1 VNAAFAHITGR
12 RTHAMQTRTRLVNIR
27 WIFRIAALLLTATG
41 SVHAQNYP
49 TKPVTFVVPFGPGS
63 GNDVIARIVAQKVGE
78 NWNQQV
84 VVENRPGASGG
95 IAMEHAARARPDGYT
110 VVIAS
115 TSHIVNQFVSKTRY
129 DVVKDFA
136 PVSVTGSLP
145 YVVAVTQASPARSM
159 NDLVA
164 IAKSRPGKIN
174 YAAVPGGV
182 PHFMGE
188 MFKSARGLDIMM
200 IPYKSTTNAEVDVIS
215 GRVEIWFTTLA
226 SALPL
231 MKGNRVRILGISG
244 DNRAAV
250 LPDVPTMTEAGLPAV
265 DVTVGFFFLTA
276 AGTPA
281 PVVAALNREIVKA
294 IAAQDV
300 RDRLAAAGVDP
311 KSSTS
316 EELDA
321 LLKSEV
327 ARWSKIIK
335 DSGVRIE

>member
-1 VNAAFAHITGR
+1 MNTLCIS
-12 RTHAMQTRTRLVNIR
+12 
-27 WIFRIAALLLTATG
+27 RIALWVLSAAGFSLAG
-41 SVHAQNYP
+41 NAHAQNYP
-49 TKPVTFVVPFGPGS
+49 TKPITFVAPFGPGS
-63 GNDVIARIVAQKVGE
+63 GNDVIARIVAQKVSE
-78 NWNQQV
+78 NWSQPV

-95 IAMEHAARARPDGYT
+95 IGMETTAKARPDGYT

-129 DVVKDFA
+129 DMLKDFA
-136 PVSVTGSLP
+136 PVSVTGSMP
-145 YVVAVTQASPARSM
+145 YVVAVTHASPARSM
-159 NDLVA
+159 NELVA

-188 MFKSARGLDIMM
+188 MLKSARGLDIVM
-200 IPYKSTTNAEVDVIS
+200 IPYKSTTDAEVDVIS
-215 GRVEIWFTTLA
+215 GRVEIWFTTMA

-231 MKGNRVRILGISG
+231 MKGNRVRILGVSG
-244 DNRAAV
+244 EKRAAV
-250 LPDVPTMTEAGLPAV
+250 LPEVPTMAEAGLPTV

-276 AGTPA
+276 AATPK
-281 PVVAALNREIVKA
+281 PIVDALNREIVKA
-294 IAAQDV
+294 IDTKDV

-311 KSSTS
+311 RSSST

-327 ARWSKIIK
+327 ARWGKIIK
-335 DSGVRIE
+335 DSGVRID

>member
-1 VNAAFAHITGR
+1 MNTQR
-12 RTHAMQTRTRLVNIR
+12 
-27 WIFRIAALLLTATG
+27 IFRMALLLLPTAF
-41 SVHAQNYP
+41 SVLTIEARAQGYP
-49 TKPVTFVVPFGPGS
+49 AKPVTFIVPFGPGS
-63 GNDVIARIVAQKVGE
+63 GNDVIARIVAQKVSE
-78 NWNQQV
+78 NWSQPV

-95 IAMEHAARARPDGYT
+95 IAMEQTAKARPDGYT

-129 DVVKDFA
+129 DVLKDFA

-145 YVVAVTQASPARSM
+145 YVVAVTQSSPAKSM
-159 NDLVA
+159 NELVA

-188 MFKSARGLDIMM
+188 MLKSARGLDIMM
-200 IPYKSTTNAEVDVIS
+200 IPYKSTTDAEVDVIS

-231 MKGNRVRILGISG
+231 MKGNRVRILGVSG
-244 DNRAAV
+244 DKRAAV
-250 LPDVPTMTEAGLPAV
+250 LPEVPTMAESGLPTV
-265 DVTVGFFFLTA
+265 DVIVGFFFLTA

-281 PVVAALNREIVKA
+281 PVVTALNREIVRA
-294 IAAQDV
+294 IATQDV
-300 RDRLAAAGVDP
+300 KDRLAAAGVDP
-311 KSSTS
+311 KSSSS
-316 EELDA
+316 EELDT

-327 ARWSKIIK
+327 VRWGKIIK

>member
-1 VNAAFAHITGR
+1 MNTLCIS
-12 RTHAMQTRTRLVNIR
+12 
-27 WIFRIAALLLTATG
+27 RIALWVLSAAGFSLAG
-41 SVHAQNYP
+41 NAHAQNYP
-49 TKPVTFVVPFGPGS
+49 TKPITFVAPFGPGS
-63 GNDVIARIVAQKVGE
+63 GNDVIARIVAQKVSE
-78 NWNQQV
+78 NWSQPV

-95 IAMEHAARARPDGYT
+95 IGMETTAKARPDGYT

-129 DVVKDFA
+129 DMLKDFA
-136 PVSVTGSLP
+136 PVSVTGSMP
-145 YVVAVTQASPARSM
+145 YVVAVTHASPARSM
-159 NDLVA
+159 NELVA

-188 MFKSARGLDIMM
+188 MLKSARGLDIVM
-200 IPYKSTTNAEVDVIS
+200 IPYKSTTDAEVDVIS
-215 GRVEIWFTTLA
+215 GRVEIWFTTMA

-231 MKGNRVRILGISG
+231 MKGNRVRILGVSG
-244 DNRAAV
+244 EKRAAV
-250 LPDVPTMTEAGLPAV
+250 LPEVPTMADAGLPTV

-276 AGTPA
+276 AATPK
-281 PVVAALNREIVKA
+281 PIVDALNREIVKA
-294 IAAQDV
+294 IDTKDV

-311 KSSTS
+311 RSSST

-327 ARWSKIIK
+327 ARWGKIIK
-335 DSGVRIE
+335 DSGVRID

>member
-1 VNAAFAHITGR
+1 MNTLCIS
-12 RTHAMQTRTRLVNIR
+12 
-27 WIFRIAALLLTATG
+27 RIALWVLSAAGFSLAG
-41 SVHAQNYP
+41 NAHAQNYP
-49 TKPVTFVVPFGPGS
+49 TKPITFVAPFGPGS
-63 GNDVIARIVAQKVGE
+63 GNDVIARIVAQKVSE
-78 NWNQQV
+78 NWSQPV

-95 IAMEHAARARPDGYT
+95 IGMETTAKARPDGYT

-129 DVVKDFA
+129 DMLKDFA
-136 PVSVTGSLP
+136 PVSVTGSMP
-145 YVVAVTQASPARSM
+145 YVVAVTHASPARSM
-159 NDLVA
+159 NELVA

-188 MFKSARGLDIMM
+188 MLKSARGIDIVM
-200 IPYKSTTNAEVDVIS
+200 IPYKSTTDAEVDVIS
-215 GRVEIWFTTLA
+215 GRVEIWFTTMA

-231 MKGNRVRILGISG
+231 MKGNRVRILGVSG
-244 DNRAAV
+244 EKRAAV
-250 LPDVPTMTEAGLPAV
+250 LPEVPTMADAGLPTV

-276 AGTPA
+276 AATPK
-281 PVVAALNREIVKA
+281 PIVDALNREIVKA
-294 IAAQDV
+294 IDTKDV

-311 KSSTS
+311 RSSST

-327 ARWSKIIK
+327 ARWGKIIK
-335 DSGVRIE
+335 DSGVRID

>member
-1 VNAAFAHITGR
+1 MNTLSIS
-12 RTHAMQTRTRLVNIR
+12 
-27 WIFRIAALLLTATG
+27 RIALWVLSAAGFSLVADAL
-41 SVHAQNYP
+41 AQNYP
-49 TKPVTFVVPFGPGS
+49 TKPITFVAPFGPGS
-63 GNDVIARIVAQKVGE
+63 GNDVIARIVAQKVSE
-78 NWNQQV
+78 NWSQPV

-95 IAMEHAARARPDGYT
+95 IGMETTAKARPDGYT

-129 DVVKDFA
+129 DMLKDFA
-136 PVSVTGSLP
+136 PVSVTGSMP
-145 YVVAVTQASPARSM
+145 YVVAVTHASPARSM
-159 NDLVA
+159 NELVA

-188 MFKSARGLDIMM
+188 MLKSARGIDIVM
-200 IPYKSTTNAEVDVIS
+200 IPYKSTTDAEVDVIS
-215 GRVEIWFTTLA
+215 GRVEIWFTTMA

-231 MKGNRVRILGISG
+231 MKGNRVRILGVSG
-244 DNRAAV
+244 EKRAAV
-250 LPDVPTMTEAGLPAV
+250 LPEVPTMADAGLPTV

-276 AGTPA
+276 AATPK
-281 PVVAALNREIVKA
+281 PIVDALNREIVKA
-294 IAAQDV
+294 IDTKDV

-311 KSSTS
+311 RSSST

-327 ARWSKIIK
+327 ARWGKIIK
-335 DSGVRIE
+335 DSGVRID

>member
-1 VNAAFAHITGR
+1 MNTLCIS
-12 RTHAMQTRTRLVNIR
+12 
-27 WIFRIAALLLTATG
+27 RIALWVLSAAGFSLVADAL
-41 SVHAQNYP
+41 AQNYP
-49 TKPVTFVVPFGPGS
+49 TKPITFVAPFGPGS
-63 GNDVIARIVAQKVGE
+63 GNDVIARIVAQKVSE
-78 NWNQQV
+78 NWSQPV

-95 IAMEHAARARPDGYT
+95 IGMETTAKARPDGYT

-129 DVVKDFA
+129 DMLKDFA
-136 PVSVTGSLP
+136 PVSVTGSMP
-145 YVVAVTQASPARSM
+145 DVVAVTHASPARSM
-159 NDLVA
+159 NELVA

-188 MFKSARGLDIMM
+188 MLKSARGIDIVM
-200 IPYKSTTNAEVDVIS
+200 IPYKSTTDAEVDVIS
-215 GRVEIWFTTLA
+215 GRVEIWFTTMA

-231 MKGNRVRILGISG
+231 MKGNRVRILGVSG
-244 DNRAAV
+244 EKRAAV
-250 LPDVPTMTEAGLPAV
+250 LPEVPTMADAGLPTV

-276 AGTPA
+276 AATPK
-281 PVVAALNREIVKA
+281 PIVDALNREIVKA
-294 IAAQDV
+294 IDTKDV

-311 KSSTS
+311 RSSST

-327 ARWSKIIK
+327 ARWGKIIK
-335 DSGVRIE
+335 DSGVRID

>member
-1 VNAAFAHITGR
+1 MNTLCISGIALWVLAAAGFSLAGNA
-12 RTHAMQTRTRLVNIR
+12 
-27 WIFRIAALLLTATG
+27 
-41 SVHAQNYP
+41 HAQNYP
-49 TKPVTFVVPFGPGS
+49 AKPITFIAPFGPGS
-63 GNDVIARIVAQKVGE
+63 GNDVIARIVAQKVSE
-78 NWNQQV
+78 NWSQPV

-95 IAMEHAARARPDGYT
+95 IGMETTAKARPDGYT

-129 DVVKDFA
+129 DVLKDFA
-136 PVSVTGSLP
+136 PVSVTGSMP
-145 YVVAVTQASPARSM
+145 YVVAVTHASPAKSM

-188 MFKSARGLDIMM
+188 MLKSARGLDIVM
-200 IPYKSTTNAEVDVIS
+200 IPYKSTTDAEVDVIS
-215 GRVEIWFTTLA
+215 GRVEIWFTTMA

-231 MKGNRVRILGISG
+231 MKGNRVRILGVSG
-244 DNRAAV
+244 EKRAAV
-250 LPDVPTMTEAGLPAV
+250 LPEVPTMAEAGLPTV

-276 AGTPA
+276 AATPK
-281 PVVAALNREIVKA
+281 PIVEALNREIVKA
-294 IAAQDV
+294 IDTKDV

-311 KSSTS
+311 RSSST

-321 LLKSEV
+321 LLKNEV
-327 ARWSKIIK
+327 ARWAKIIK
-335 DSGVRIE
+335 DSGVRID

>member
-1 VNAAFAHITGR
+1 MNTLCIS
-12 RTHAMQTRTRLVNIR
+12 
-27 WIFRIAALLLTATG
+27 RIALWVLSAAGFSLVADAL
-41 SVHAQNYP
+41 AQNYP
-49 TKPVTFVVPFGPGS
+49 TKPITFVAPFGPGS
-63 GNDVIARIVAQKVGE
+63 GNDVIARIVAQKVSE
-78 NWNQQV
+78 NWSQPV

-95 IAMEHAARARPDGYT
+95 FGMETTAKARPDGYT

-129 DVVKDFA
+129 DMLKDFA
-136 PVSVTGSLP
+136 PVSVTGSMP
-145 YVVAVTQASPARSM
+145 YVVAVTHASPARSM
-159 NDLVA
+159 NELVA

-188 MFKSARGLDIMM
+188 MLKSARGIDIVM
-200 IPYKSTTNAEVDVIS
+200 IPYKSTTDAEVDVIS
-215 GRVEIWFTTLA
+215 GRVEIWFTTMA

-231 MKGNRVRILGISG
+231 MKGNRVRILGVSG
-244 DNRAAV
+244 EKRAAV
-250 LPDVPTMTEAGLPAV
+250 LPEVPTMAEAGLPTV

-276 AGTPA
+276 AATPK
-281 PVVAALNREIVKA
+281 PIVDALNREIVKA
-294 IAAQDV
+294 IDTKDV

-311 KSSTS
+311 RSSST

-327 ARWSKIIK
+327 ARWGKIIK
-335 DSGVRIE
+335 DSGVRID